1 MLPDATLGSMDA
13 YTRRTRDWLDGIF
26 AGAAGQPY
34 TPHSPVHGFEPMA
47 RYIGTYSHVFAV
59 LREIG
64 RFEFDRCLDVGSG
77 EGFLAEMVRR
87 VFRVPVVGVDLSH
100 RVCGRA
106 AEFFGVPT
114 AVGEVLHLPFG
125 SDSVDLVISTNTLEH
140 VADVAAAY
148 AELRRVAR
156 GVIVVGL
163 PHARGPGES
172 ESDAEPHAHLSMLT
186 QSEMKRIFGDHA
198 VVRGSL
204 SRLARPLYALAAQD
218 DVSQQAGYRSLQSG
232 WVRPLYRVARALAV
246 RLDARRTVTWLCRLE
261 DRWSRRW
268 PAQAYESI
276 VVEPL
281 AGARRRA
288 TPISDEVILR
298 ELLR

>member
-1 MLPDATLGSMDA
+1 MDA

-26 AGAAGQPY
+26 AGPPGQPY
-34 TPHSPVHGFEPMA
+34 TPHSPVHGFEPLA

-59 LREIG
+59 LRELG

-100 RVCGRA
+100 RVCRRA
-106 AEFFGVPT
+106 AEFFAVPA

-125 SDSVDLVISTNTLEH
+125 GESVDLVISTNTLEH

-163 PHARGPGES
+163 PHARRPGEG

-186 QSEMKRIFGDHA
+186 QAEMQRVFGGNA

-218 DVSQQAGYRSLQSG
+218 DVSGLAGYRPLQSA
-232 WVRPLYRVARALAV
+232 WIRPLYRLVRALAG
-246 RLDARRTVTWLCRLE
+246 RLNARRMVAWLCRLD

-268 PAQAYESI
+268 PTQAYESI
-276 VVEPL
+276 VVDAL
-281 AGARRRA
+281 AGARRRV
-288 TPISDEVILR
+288 TPMSDGAILR